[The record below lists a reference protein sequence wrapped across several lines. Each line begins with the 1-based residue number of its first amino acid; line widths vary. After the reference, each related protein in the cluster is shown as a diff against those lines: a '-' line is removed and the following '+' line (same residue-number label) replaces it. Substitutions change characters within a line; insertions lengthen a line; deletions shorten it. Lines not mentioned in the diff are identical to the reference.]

1 MSTRI
6 FKYPLKIEDEQIIK
20 MPLGYRILT
29 VQVKDNV
36 PCLWVLVDD
45 EEKHIISCEI
55 KTVGTGCSLD
65 VNPWWYIGTYQLNQ
79 LVFHVFEYK
88 PF

>member
-20 MPLGYRILT
+20 IPLGYRILT

-36 PCLWVLVDD
+36 PCLWALVDD

-65 VNPWWYIGTYQLNQ
+65 VNTWWYIGTYQLNQ
-79 LVFHVFEYK
+79 LVFHVFEYS

>member
-20 MPLGYRILT
+20 IPLGYRILT

-36 PCLWVLVDD
+36 PCLWALVDD
-45 EEKHIISCEI
+45 EEIHIVRCKI
-55 KTVGTGCSLD
+55 KTVGTGCSFD

-79 LVFHVFEYK
+79 LVFHVFEYR